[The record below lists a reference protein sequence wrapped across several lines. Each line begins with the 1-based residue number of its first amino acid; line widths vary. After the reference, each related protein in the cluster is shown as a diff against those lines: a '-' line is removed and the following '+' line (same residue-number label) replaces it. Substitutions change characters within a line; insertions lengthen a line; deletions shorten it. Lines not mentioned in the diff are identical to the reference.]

1 MTVSGSH
8 DFTRTRNQ
16 IITEAYQLLNV
27 YGADETVN
35 DSDLAFGNAR
45 LNGMVKAWQAMGIN
59 LWTYE
64 EAVIFLTANTPSYTI
79 GDAGDKSCL
88 LSDFVETT
96 LSANEAASQTV
107 LSVTSSTGMTAA
119 DYVGI
124 VLDDNT
130 IHWTTIVSVDSSTQI
145 TVTSGLA
152 SAAASGNQVF
162 TYTTLLYR
170 PLKIHSIRRRGK
182 NGIETP
188 LYPISR
194 QEYFDL
200 SNKTN
205 PGVPNEFY
213 YDPKL
218 NAGKLYIF
226 QAPNDVTV
234 YLRATISRSFDDF
247 DDSDNTPD
255 FPQEWIDAIVYNLAL
270 RMAPAFGK
278 IAETTAAYGPLASAL
293 LEAVRNYDNETTSIF
308 LTGHE
313 Y

>member
-1 MTVSGSH
+1 MSTSGSA

-27 YGADETVN
+27 YGADEALT
-35 DSDLAFGNAR
+35 DPDLAFGNSR
-45 LNGMVKAWQAMGIN
+45 LNSMIKAWQAMGIN

-64 EAVIFLTANTPSYTI
+64 EAVIFLSSLPTYTL
-79 GDAGDKSCL
+79 GTNGDKSCL

-96 LSANEAASQTV
+96 LSGDEAASQTV
-107 LSVTSSTGMTAA
+107 LSVTSSTGMTAL
-119 DYVGI
+119 DIIGI

-130 IHWTTIVSVDSSTQI
+130 IHWTTVVSVDSATQV

-152 SAAASGNQVF
+152 SVAASGNQVF
-162 TYTTLLYR
+162 TYTSTLYR
-170 PLKIHSIRRRGK
+170 PLKIHSIRRHGS

-205 PGVPNEFY
+205 SGVPNEFY

-218 NAGKLYIF
+218 NAGKLYIY
-226 QAPNDVTV
+226 QAPSDVTT
-234 YLRATISRSFDDF
+234 YLRATISRSFEDF
-247 DDSDNTPD
+247 DDADNTPD
-255 FPQEWIDAIVYNLAL
+255 FPQEWLDAIIYNLAL

-278 IAETTAAYGPLASAL
+278 MQEAVSLYAPLATAL
-293 LEAVRNYDNETTSIF
+293 LDAIKGYDTETTSLFI
-308 LTGHE
+308 TGSE